1 MKFINRIRVWVADY
15 LGLVALVR
23 DLEHRLGRER
33 RRSEAIKDLLDRR
46 ERDFEWQR
54 RALQRRVD
62 EARAELQ
69 ALVAAVEVAEEE
81 GFNAEACVSLT
92 RAALGAKAS
101 RSGRRMRPALVIVKG
116 KAVQ

>member
-69 ALVAAVEVAEEE
+69 ALVVAVEVAEEE
-81 GFNAEACVSLT
+81 GFTAEACMSLT
-92 RAALGAKAS
+92 RSALGAKAS
-101 RSGRRMRPALVIVKG
+101 RSGRRMRPALVVVKG